1 MYTMKR
7 WLLLVKTPLL
17 FLVLCLMGAACL
29 LPGLAEAQG
38 LAVRQFPA
46 KALRGLMEV
55 TAPPNIMLDYKPRRL
70 SPGARIKD
78 SKNLIVMSASLVGKE
93 LLVNY
98 VADPQGMIHE
108 VWILTPAEA
117 QLKRAGLETLT
128 NIRFQSEI
136 DAAARTPLPP
146 ASQ

>member
-1 MYTMKR
+1 
-7 WLLLVKTPLL
+7 
-17 FLVLCLMGAACL
+17 
-29 LPGLAEAQG
+29 
-38 LAVRQFPA
+38 
-46 KALRGLMEV
+46 MEV
-55 TAPPNIMLDYKPRRL
+55 TAPPNILLDYKPRRL

-78 SKNLIVMSASLVGKE
+78 SKNLIVLSASLVGKE
-93 LLVNY
+93 VLVNY
-98 VADPQGMIHE
+98 VADPQGLIHE

-128 NIRFQSEI
+128 NIRFQSDL

>member
-7 WLLLVKTPLL
+7 WLLPFKTPLL
-17 FLVLCLMGAACL
+17 FLVLCLISAT
-29 LPGLAEAQG
+29 EAPA

-46 KALRGLMEV
+46 NALRGLLEV
-55 TAPPNIMLDYKPRRL
+55 TSPPNILLDYKPRRL

-78 SKNLIVMSASLVGKE
+78 TKNLIVMSASLVGKE

-98 VADPQGMIHE
+98 VANPQGLIQE

-117 QLKRAGLETLT
+117 ELKRAGLEVLT
-128 NIRFQSEI
+128 NIRFESEQERI
-136 DAAARTPLPP
+136 ARHPESAA
-146 ASQ
+146 SK